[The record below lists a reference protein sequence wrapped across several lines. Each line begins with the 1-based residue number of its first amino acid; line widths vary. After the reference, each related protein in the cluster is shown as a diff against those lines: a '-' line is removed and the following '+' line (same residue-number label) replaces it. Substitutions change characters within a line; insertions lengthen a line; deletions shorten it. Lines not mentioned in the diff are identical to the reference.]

1 MGLHR
6 LIETL
11 RLKKEGTVIVQC
23 GRQIKTEELQLL
35 CETVET
41 CWRLSRKELAQTVCE
56 HLGWHTASGSNKVDA
71 CLKLFKRLEAKGV
84 IRLPG
89 KRDSLRRSCKQ
100 PVATNRTRPQAP
112 IVGRLS
118 DIGPVRLRV
127 VRDKEETALFNE
139 YLSRYHYL
147 GYKQPYGC
155 HLRYFVEGAG
165 CILGCLLFSGAAKA
179 LRSRDQWIGW
189 NVNERL
195 RNLGYVVNNGRFLIF
210 PWVKVRYLA
219 SHVLGQVVR
228 VLGRHWQQRWRY
240 RPVLL
245 ESFVDPQYFDGTCYR
260 AANFE
265 YLGMTTGMGLVR
277 KGKRYTTSPKKIFV
291 YPLVDNFRQI
301 LCAQVTVGRAAE

>member
-1 MGLHR
+1 
-6 LIETL
+6 
-11 RLKKEGTVIVQC
+11 
-23 GRQIKTEELQLL
+23 
-35 CETVET
+35 
-41 CWRLSRKELAQTVCE
+41 
-56 HLGWHTASGSNKVDA
+56 
-71 CLKLFKRLEAKGV
+71 
-84 IRLPG
+84 
-89 KRDSLRRSCKQ
+89 
-100 PVATNRTRPQAP
+100 
-112 IVGRLS
+112 
-118 DIGPVRLRV
+118 
-127 VRDKEETALFNE
+127 
-139 YLSRYHYL
+139 
-147 GYKQPYGC
+147 
-155 HLRYFVEGAG
+155 
-165 CILGCLLFSGAAKA
+165 
-179 LRSRDQWIGW
+179 
-189 NVNERL
+189 VNERL

-219 SHVLGQVVR
+219 SHVLGQVVK